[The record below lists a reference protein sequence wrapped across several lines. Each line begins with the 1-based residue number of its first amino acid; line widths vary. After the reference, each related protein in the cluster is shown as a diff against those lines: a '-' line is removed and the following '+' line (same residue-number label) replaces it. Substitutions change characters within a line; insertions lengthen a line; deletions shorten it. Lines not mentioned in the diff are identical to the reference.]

1 VKLRNLKN
9 KSRGLWWALALLA
22 FAPDALAWG
31 LQTHLLFAHYALIAV
46 PFLDPELRRAAARL
60 PGLVLAGACLPD
72 LALAGG
78 ALGTPVFRRAHRW
91 STLRR
96 LAAAP
101 RDDGERALALGYA
114 SHLVTD
120 VIAHNLFVP
129 EHEARLVNISHVTHA
144 IAEWAMDYH
153 VSARLSARP
162 KDALSAHHGAAAAF
176 AARKFRC
183 DDALASRALRLLE
196 HADGA
201 LRATPVPRLCRG
213 LLCLVEKDVQQRF
226 DMYIERAFRTLRAV
240 EPALEGRFVDWESSD
255 PEGEPSHRRADRRA
269 REHIARIVQAQD
281 HP

>member
-1 VKLRNLKN
+1 VKTRY
-9 KSRGLWWALALLA
+9 LWFFLTLAT
-22 FAPDALAWG
+22 FAPDAAAWG
-31 LQTHLLFAHYALIAV
+31 LQTHLLFAHYALLSI
-46 PFLDPELRRAAARL
+46 PFLDPDLRRAAARL

-78 ALGTPVFRRAHRW
+78 VLGTPVFRRAHRW

-101 RDDGERALALGYA
+101 RDDTERALALGYA

-144 IAEWAMDYH
+144 IAEWAMDHH
-153 VSARLSARP
+153 VRPRLSVQP
-162 KDALSAHHGAAAAF
+162 KDTLCAHHGEAVSF
-176 AARKFRC
+176 AARNFRC
-183 DDALASRALRLLE
+183 DEALASRALRLLE
-196 HADGA
+196 RADGA

-213 LLCLVEKDVQQRF
+213 LLSLVERNVAPRF
-226 DMYIERAFRTLRAV
+226 EAYIQRAFRILRAV

-255 PEGEPSHRRADRRA
+255 PEGDAGHRRADRRA
-269 REHIARIVQAQD
+269 REHIARIMQAQD
-281 HP
+281 HA